1 MYRGSGSETGSV
13 RYGGV
18 VRAGAALLLVW
29 AATGLA
35 GCTSADPEAPES
47 TTEQTE
53 VRIPSGATAVQI
65 GRVLQRAGLVRFPRA
80 FALTARITGAE
91 GSLKAGRYRFA
102 RDASWFQILDQLERG
117 SVETVS
123 LTIPEGFTLWQIAAR
138 IAAFTGDDPDS
149 VRLLLADSALT
160 AALAVPGP
168 TLEGYLFPDT
178 YRLAEELPARAVI
191 EALVERYR
199 EFWTP
204 DRRARLDSLGLTESE
219 LVTLASIVEKEARVA
234 EERPVIAGVYWN
246 RLQRGMLLQAD
257 PTVQY
262 ALGGEPRERLLY
274 SDIDAVKDHPYNT
287 YSQTGLPPGPIASP
301 GEAALEAALSPADVP
316 YLFFVARPDGSHV
329 FTRTNREH
337 VNAKNRIRSEGGGS

>member
-1 MYRGSGSETGSV
+1 MFYESKSESGSTRRALRTG
-13 RYGGV
+13 G
-18 VRAGAALLLVW
+18 ALLLTWLVL
-29 AATGLA
+29 GSG
-35 GCTSADPEAPES
+35 GCTSTGGQASDSAAAE
-47 TTEQTE
+47 TE
-53 VRIPSGATAVQI
+53 VLIPSGATAVQI

-91 GSLKAGRYRFA
+91 GSLKAGRYRFPA
-102 RDASWFQILDQLERG
+102 DASWFEILDELELG

-138 IAAFTGDDPDS
+138 IAGFTGDDPDS
-149 VRLLLADSALT
+149 VRTLLGDSALI
-160 AALAVPGP
+160 AELATPGP
-168 TLEGYLFPDT
+168 TLEGYLLPDT
-178 YRLAEELPARAVI
+178 YRFAEDLPARAVVR
-191 EALVERYR
+191 ALVEGYR

-204 DRRARLDSLGLTESE
+204 ERRARLESLGLSERE

-262 ALGGEPRERLLY
+262 AIGGEPRERLLY
-274 SDIDAVKDHPYNT
+274 SDIEAVADNPYNT
-287 YSQTGLPPGPIASP
+287 YTQPGLPPGPIASP
-301 GEAALEAALSPADVP
+301 GAAALDAALSPADVP
-316 YLFFVARPDGSHV
+316 YLYFVARPDGSHV

-337 VNAKNRIRSEGGGS
+337 VNAKNRIRAEGSGN

>member
-1 MYRGSGSETGSV
+1 MHKGAGPRTGCA
-13 RYGGV
+13 RFGV
-18 VRAGAALLLVW
+18 ARAAAALFLVW
-29 AATGLA
+29 ASIGLT
-35 GCTSADPEAPES
+35 GCTNADPEAPGA
-47 TTEQTE
+47 TTQQTE
-53 VRIPSGATAVQI
+53 VRIPTGATAIEI

-91 GSLKAGRYRFA
+91 GSLKAGRYSFA
-102 RDASWFQILDQLERG
+102 RDASWFEILDELERG

-123 LTIPEGFTLWQIAAR
+123 FTIPEGFTLWQIAAR
-138 IAAFTGDDPDS
+138 IAGFTGSAPDS
-149 VRLLLADSALT
+149 LRELLADSALI
-160 AALAVPGP
+160 AALSVPGP

-178 YRLAEELPARAVI
+178 YRFAEELPPRAVI

-199 EFWTP
+199 EYWTP
-204 DRRARLDSLGLTESE
+204 ERRARLDSLGLSERE

-274 SDIDAVKDHPYNT
+274 SDIEAVADDPYNT
-287 YSQTGLPPGPIASP
+287 YSQPGLPPGPIASP
-301 GEAALEAALSPADVP
+301 GEAALDAALSPADVP

-337 VNAKNRIRSEGGGS
+337 VNAKNRIRSEGGGN